1 MEPRGK
7 SESTRAGGAEQSV
20 DTEETLYDVLH
31 HLGEALAIVETVA
44 RALHAAE
51 NDGEAGTTGPAIVTL
66 YQAVEALRAVHEEL
80 DLAIGGS
87 NDEQV

>member
-1 MEPRGK
+1 
-7 SESTRAGGAEQSV
+7 
-20 DTEETLYDVLH
+20 LH
-31 HLGEALAIVETVA
+31 HLSDALAVVETVA

-51 NDGEAGTTGPAIVTL
+51 NDGEAGTTGPAIATL
-66 YQAVEALRAVHEEL
+66 YQAVEALRAVHKEL